1 MLHQAIQQFIILH
14 KSHLSNYYS
23 YILELYIIKYYFSS
37 ILKHLMRFRISLLYC
52 IISKFLKMNQNQI
65 LTPELVHKA
74 SIQFKKE
81 DVLSSMHEKSERL
94 KRLISAM
101 KLGNNHKQ
109 KVRIHFMNI
118 NNQML
123 EIKAKVWSVT
133 EKYVILRNS
142 ISIPITSIREV
153 NYH

>member
-1 MLHQAIQQFIILH
+1 MCR
-14 KSHLSNYYS
+14 
-23 YILELYIIKYYFSS
+23 IIK
-37 ILKHLMRFRISLLYC
+37 
-52 IISKFLKMNQNQI
+52 SKFQFMYQNQI
-65 LTPELVHKA
+65 LTPDHAHISK
-74 SIQFKKE
+74 IQFKKE
-81 DVLSSMHEKSERL
+81 DVFSSLIEKKERL
-94 KRLISAM
+94 KKLISAM

-118 NNQML
+118 NDQII

-142 ISIPITSIREV
+142 IAIPISSIRDV

>member
-1 MLHQAIQQFIILH
+1 
-14 KSHLSNYYS
+14 
-23 YILELYIIKYYFSS
+23 
-37 ILKHLMRFRISLLYC
+37 
-52 IISKFLKMNQNQI
+52 MNQNQI
-65 LTPELVHKA
+65 LTPELVHSA
-74 SIQFKKE
+74 GIQFKKE
-81 DVLSSMHEKSERL
+81 DVLSSMQEKSERL
-94 KRLISAM
+94 KRLIAAM

>member
-1 MLHQAIQQFIILH
+1 M
-14 KSHLSNYYS
+14 
-23 YILELYIIKYYFSS
+23 
-37 ILKHLMRFRISLLYC
+37 
-52 IISKFLKMNQNQI
+52 MNQNQL
-65 LTPELVHKA
+65 LTPEHAHVTNM
-74 SIQFKKE
+74 QFKKE
-81 DVLSSMHEKSERL
+81 DVLTSIHEKRERL
-94 KRLISAM
+94 KRLTSAM

-118 NNQML
+118 NDQLL

-142 ISIPITSIREV
+142 ISIPISSIREV

>member
-1 MLHQAIQQFIILH
+1 
-14 KSHLSNYYS
+14 
-23 YILELYIIKYYFSS
+23 
-37 ILKHLMRFRISLLYC
+37 
-52 IISKFLKMNQNQI
+52 MNQNQ
-65 LTPELVHKA
+65 LLRPDQSHVA
-74 SIQFKKE
+74 NIQFKKE
-81 DVLSSMHEKSERL
+81 DVLTSIQEKKERL
-94 KRLISAM
+94 KTLIAAM

-118 NNQML
+118 NDQLM

-142 ISIPITSIREV
+142 IAIPISSIREV

>member
-1 MLHQAIQQFIILH
+1 
-14 KSHLSNYYS
+14 
-23 YILELYIIKYYFSS
+23 
-37 ILKHLMRFRISLLYC
+37 
-52 IISKFLKMNQNQI
+52 MNQNQI
-65 LTPELVHKA
+65 LTPDHA
-74 SIQFKKE
+74 HISTIQFKKE
-81 DVLSSMHEKSERL
+81 DVFLSLIEKKERL
-94 KRLISAM
+94 KKLISAM

-118 NNQML
+118 NDQLL

-142 ISIPITSIREV
+142 IAIPISSIRDV

>member
-1 MLHQAIQQFIILH
+1 
-14 KSHLSNYYS
+14 
-23 YILELYIIKYYFSS
+23 
-37 ILKHLMRFRISLLYC
+37 
-52 IISKFLKMNQNQI
+52 MNQNQL
-65 LTPELVHKA
+65 LTPDHLHHS

-81 DVLSSMHEKSERL
+81 DVLNSIYEQSERL
-94 KRLISAM
+94 KMLTAAM

-109 KVRIHFMNI
+109 KVRIRFVNTNDQVM
-118 NNQML
+118 

-142 ISIPITSIREV
+142 ITIPISSVLEV